1 MGNKNTVIDAK
12 IGNLNELTKVLSV
25 KEQAQE
31 QLLVVMKALG
41 IGKIVRN
48 LKFEKTQGYTLT
60 SLFISLLI
68 MRLWGK
74 TIASATSNHF
84 HGLCAVSKNTLYR
97 ALLNARID
105 WRMLLTKITLRFHA
119 ILREHQVNTD
129 ENDTCAILDDTTFQ
143 KSGIRIE
150 GVSKV
155 FDHVTHSFIY
165 GMKCLTLALSDGKS
179 CYPIDFSLHR
189 EKGKKKDYGLTLK
202 QRKEQFKEK
211 RNAKNPDYA
220 RKAECDESKL
230 EMARR
235 MLCHAVGHGINFK
248 YVLADSWFTCE
259 SLIQAVRELCG
270 GSVHYIGLTK
280 MNPKLRYQT
289 SKTKR
294 PQNIHELIVRYERTK
309 RPQNI
314 HELIVRYERTA
325 SCYWRKYKCKYI
337 QLHAKLGEQSVR
349 IFIIKYGRSTH
360 WKVLLTTDTSMN
372 FVRAFELYERR
383 WGIEVIFKECRGY
396 LGLGKCQSRNY
407 NAQIADTTLCFM
419 MYQMLSLAKRF
430 SEYETLGA
438 LFRSERDRLQVL
450 TLWSRTLEEVRH
462 LLEVLSREAGV
473 DLLACLSTV
482 AARQM
487 ADFST
492 KVWAHLLCDSDDY
505 AMPDLD

>member
-1 MGNKNTVIDAK
+1 MENKNTIIDAK

-48 LKFEKTQGYTLT
+48 LKFEKAQGYTLT

-119 ILREHQVNTD
+119 ILREHQVDTN
-129 ENDTCAILDDTTFQ
+129 EHDTCAILDDTTFQ

-230 EMARR
+230 EMAKR

-259 SLIQAVRELCG
+259 SLIQAVRELC
-270 GSVHYIGLTK
+270 
-280 MNPKLRYQT
+280 
-289 SKTKR
+289 
-294 PQNIHELIVRYERTK
+294 
-309 RPQNI
+309 
-314 HELIVRYERTA
+314 
-325 SCYWRKYKCKYI
+325 
-337 QLHAKLGEQSVR
+337 
-349 IFIIKYGRSTH
+349 
-360 WKVLLTTDTSMN
+360 
-372 FVRAFELYERR
+372 
-383 WGIEVIFKECRGY
+383 RGY
-396 LGLGKCQSRNY
+396 LGLGKCQSRSN

-450 TLWSRTLEEVRH
+450 TLWSKTLEEVRH
-462 LLEVLSREAGV
+462 LLEILSREAGV

-482 AARQM
+482 VARQM

-492 KVWAHLLCDSDDY
+492 KVWAHVLCDSDDY
-505 AMPDLD
+505 AMPDLG

>member
-1 MGNKNTVIDAK
+1 MENKNTVIDAK

-48 LKFEKTQGYTLT
+48 LKFEKAQGYTLT

-129 ENDTCAILDDTTFQ
+129 EHDTCAILDDTTFQ

-155 FDHVTHSFIY
+155 FDHVTHNFIY

-259 SLIQAVRELCG
+259 SLIQVVRELCG
-270 GSVHYIGLTK
+270 
-280 MNPKLRYQT
+280 
-289 SKTKR
+289 
-294 PQNIHELIVRYERTK
+294 
-309 RPQNI
+309 
-314 HELIVRYERTA
+314 
-325 SCYWRKYKCKYI
+325 
-337 QLHAKLGEQSVR
+337 
-349 IFIIKYGRSTH
+349 
-360 WKVLLTTDTSMN
+360 
-372 FVRAFELYERR
+372 
-383 WGIEVIFKECRGY
+383 GY
-396 LGLGKCQSRNY
+396 LGLGKCQSRSN

-505 AMPDLD
+505 SIPDLG

>member
-1 MGNKNTVIDAK
+1 MENKNTIIDAK

-105 WRMLLTKITLRFHA
+105 WRMLLTKITLRFHV
-119 ILREHQVNTD
+119 ILREHQVDTN
-129 ENDTCAILDDTTFQ
+129 EHDTCAILDDTTFQ

-259 SLIQAVRELCG
+259 SLIQVVRELCG
-270 GSVHYIGLTK
+270 
-280 MNPKLRYQT
+280 
-289 SKTKR
+289 
-294 PQNIHELIVRYERTK
+294 
-309 RPQNI
+309 
-314 HELIVRYERTA
+314 
-325 SCYWRKYKCKYI
+325 
-337 QLHAKLGEQSVR
+337 
-349 IFIIKYGRSTH
+349 
-360 WKVLLTTDTSMN
+360 
-372 FVRAFELYERR
+372 
-383 WGIEVIFKECRGY
+383 GY
-396 LGLGKCQSRNY
+396 LGLGKCQSRSY

-482 AARQM
+482 AARQT
-487 ADFST
+487 AYFST
-492 KVWAHLLCDSDDY
+492 KFWAHLLCDSDDY
-505 AMPDLD
+505 AMPDLA

>member
-1 MGNKNTVIDAK
+1 MENKNIVIDAK

-48 LKFEKTQGYTLT
+48 LKFEKAQGYTLA

-129 ENDTCAILDDTTFQ
+129 EHDTCAILDDTTFQ

-150 GVSKV
+150 GISKV
-155 FDHVTHSFIY
+155 FDHVTHNFIY

-230 EMARR
+230 EMAKR

-270 GSVHYIGLTK
+270 G
-280 MNPKLRYQT
+280 
-289 SKTKR
+289 
-294 PQNIHELIVRYERTK
+294 
-309 RPQNI
+309 
-314 HELIVRYERTA
+314 
-325 SCYWRKYKCKYI
+325 
-337 QLHAKLGEQSVR
+337 
-349 IFIIKYGRSTH
+349 
-360 WKVLLTTDTSMN
+360 
-372 FVRAFELYERR
+372 
-383 WGIEVIFKECRGY
+383 Y
-396 LGLGKCQSRNY
+396 LGLRKCQSRSY

-505 AMPDLD
+505 TMPDLD

>member
-1 MGNKNTVIDAK
+1 MENKNTVIDAK

-31 QLLVVMKALG
+31 QLLVIMKALE

-74 TIASATSNHF
+74 TIACATSNHF

-105 WRMLLTKITLRFHA
+105 WRMLLAKITLRFHA
-119 ILREHQVNTD
+119 IFREHQVNTD
-129 ENDTCAILDDTTFQ
+129 EHDTCAILDDTTFQ

-155 FDHVTHSFIY
+155 FDHVTHNFIY
-165 GMKCLTLALSDGKS
+165 GMKCLTPALSDGKS

-220 RKAECDESKL
+220 RKAECDESRL
-230 EMARR
+230 EMVRR

-270 GSVHYIGLTK
+270 GSVHYIGLVK

-289 SKTKR
+289 SKSKR
-294 PQNIHELIVRYERTK
+294 PQNIHEQIVRYERT
-309 RPQNI
+309 
-314 HELIVRYERTA
+314 T
-325 SCYWRKYKCKYI
+325 SCYCRKYK
-337 QLHAKLGEQSVR
+337 
-349 IFIIKYGRSTH
+349 
-360 WKVLLTTDTSMN
+360 
-372 FVRAFELYERR
+372 
-383 WGIEVIFKECRGY
+383 
-396 LGLGKCQSRNY
+396 
-407 NAQIADTTLCFM
+407 
-419 MYQMLSLAKRF
+419 
-430 SEYETLGA
+430 
-438 LFRSERDRLQVL
+438 
-450 TLWSRTLEEVRH
+450 
-462 LLEVLSREAGV
+462 
-473 DLLACLSTV
+473 
-482 AARQM
+482 
-487 ADFST
+487 
-492 KVWAHLLCDSDDY
+492 
-505 AMPDLD
+505 

>member
-1 MGNKNTVIDAK
+1 MENKNTVIEAK

-48 LKFEKTQGYTLT
+48 LKFEKAQGYTLA

-119 ILREHQVNTD
+119 ILQKHQVDTN
-129 ENDTCAILDDTTFQ
+129 EHDTCAILDDTTFQ

-155 FDHVTHSFIY
+155 FDHVTHNFIY

-270 GSVHYIGLTK
+270 G
-280 MNPKLRYQT
+280 
-289 SKTKR
+289 
-294 PQNIHELIVRYERTK
+294 
-309 RPQNI
+309 
-314 HELIVRYERTA
+314 
-325 SCYWRKYKCKYI
+325 
-337 QLHAKLGEQSVR
+337 
-349 IFIIKYGRSTH
+349 
-360 WKVLLTTDTSMN
+360 
-372 FVRAFELYERR
+372 
-383 WGIEVIFKECRGY
+383 Y
-396 LGLGKCQSRNY
+396 LGLGKFQSWSY

-430 SEYETLGA
+430 SECETLGA

-482 AARQM
+482 AARQT

-492 KVWAHLLCDSDDY
+492 KA
-505 AMPDLD
+505 

>member
-1 MGNKNTVIDAK
+1 MENKNTVIDAK

-48 LKFEKTQGYTLT
+48 LKFEKAQGYTLT

-129 ENDTCAILDDTTFQ
+129 EHDTCAILDDTTFQ

-259 SLIQAVRELCG
+259 SLIQVVRELCG
-270 GSVHYIGLTK
+270 
-280 MNPKLRYQT
+280 
-289 SKTKR
+289 
-294 PQNIHELIVRYERTK
+294 
-309 RPQNI
+309 
-314 HELIVRYERTA
+314 
-325 SCYWRKYKCKYI
+325 
-337 QLHAKLGEQSVR
+337 
-349 IFIIKYGRSTH
+349 
-360 WKVLLTTDTSMN
+360 
-372 FVRAFELYERR
+372 
-383 WGIEVIFKECRGY
+383 GY
-396 LGLGKCQSRNY
+396 LGLGKCQSRSY

-505 AMPDLD
+505 SIPDLG

>member
-155 FDHVTHSFIY
+155 FGHVTHNFIN
-165 GMKCLTLALSDGKS
+165 GMKCLTPALSDGKS

-220 RKAECDESKL
+220 RKAECDESRL
-230 EMARR
+230 EMVRR

-270 GSVHYIGLTK
+270 GSVHYIGLAK

-289 SKTKR
+289 SKSKR
-294 PQNIHELIVRYERTK
+294 PQNIHEQIVRYERT
-309 RPQNI
+309 
-314 HELIVRYERTA
+314 T
-325 SCYWRKYKCKYI
+325 SCYCRKYKCKYI
-337 QLHAKLGEQSVR
+337 QLHAKPGEQPIR

-396 LGLGKCQSRNY
+396 LGLGKCQSRSY

-438 LFRSERDRLQVL
+438 LFCSERDRLQVL

>member
-1 MGNKNTVIDAK
+1 MENKDTVMDAK
-12 IGNLNELTKVLSV
+12 IVNLNELTKVLSV

-48 LKFEKTQGYTLT
+48 LKFEKAQGYTLT

-129 ENDTCAILDDTTFQ
+129 EHDTCAILDDTTFQ

-155 FDHVTHSFIY
+155 FDHVTHNFIY

-211 RNAKNPDYA
+211 RNTKNPDYA

-230 EMARR
+230 EMAR
-235 MLCHAVGHGINFK
+235 
-248 YVLADSWFTCE
+248 
-259 SLIQAVRELCG
+259 
-270 GSVHYIGLTK
+270 
-280 MNPKLRYQT
+280 
-289 SKTKR
+289 
-294 PQNIHELIVRYERTK
+294 
-309 RPQNI
+309 
-314 HELIVRYERTA
+314 
-325 SCYWRKYKCKYI
+325 
-337 QLHAKLGEQSVR
+337 
-349 IFIIKYGRSTH
+349 
-360 WKVLLTTDTSMN
+360 
-372 FVRAFELYERR
+372 
-383 WGIEVIFKECRGY
+383 
-396 LGLGKCQSRNY
+396 
-407 NAQIADTTLCFM
+407 
-419 MYQMLSLAKRF
+419 RF

-482 AARQM
+482 ATRQM

>member
-1 MGNKNTVIDAK
+1 MENKNTVIDAK
-12 IGNLNELTKVLSV
+12 IGKLNELTKVLSV

-48 LKFEKTQGYTLT
+48 LKFEKAQGYTLT

-84 HGLCAVSKNTLYR
+84 HGLCTVSKNTLYR

-129 ENDTCAILDDTTFQ
+129 EHDTCAILDDTTFQ

-150 GVSKV
+150 GISKV
-155 FDHVTHSFIY
+155 FDHVTHKFIY

-259 SLIQAVRELCG
+259 SLIQVVRELCG
-270 GSVHYIGLTK
+270 
-280 MNPKLRYQT
+280 
-289 SKTKR
+289 
-294 PQNIHELIVRYERTK
+294 
-309 RPQNI
+309 
-314 HELIVRYERTA
+314 
-325 SCYWRKYKCKYI
+325 
-337 QLHAKLGEQSVR
+337 
-349 IFIIKYGRSTH
+349 
-360 WKVLLTTDTSMN
+360 
-372 FVRAFELYERR
+372 
-383 WGIEVIFKECRGY
+383 GY
-396 LGLGKCQSRNY
+396 LGLGKCQSRSY

-450 TLWSRTLEEVRH
+450 TLWSRTLEEVRN
-462 LLEVLSREAGV
+462 LLEVLSRETGV

-482 AARQM
+482 AARQT

-492 KVWAHLLCDSDDY
+492 KIWAHLLCDSDDY